1 MSMAQIILN
10 VVNRL
15 YDTVI
20 QDLLFTYLRAANVIN
35 GVNELLTIQ
44 ILSLKLSVWSSIAS
58 HI

>member
-1 MSMAQIILN
+1 MAQIILN

-58 HI
+58 HS

>member
-1 MSMAQIILN
+1 MAQIILN

-58 HI
+58 LI